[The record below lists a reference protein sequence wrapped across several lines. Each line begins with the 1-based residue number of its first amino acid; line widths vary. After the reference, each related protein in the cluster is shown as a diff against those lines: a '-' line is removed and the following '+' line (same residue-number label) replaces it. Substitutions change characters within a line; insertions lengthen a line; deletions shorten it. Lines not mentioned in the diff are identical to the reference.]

1 MHLQEI
7 LKAPQRTLS
16 VEILKLIVLGSFSC
30 QMYVLHAESYLEA
43 NIHGPS
49 EPHISRT
56 HVHTLSLSLYLLHC
70 GCCTL
75 LQPGYAVII
84 VMSNLRFPPRKRT

>member
-30 QMYVLHAESYLEA
+30 QMYVLRAESYLEA

-56 HVHTLSLSLYLLHC
+56 HVHSLSLSLALWLLYSPPAWLCCYHC
-70 GCCTL
+70 N
-75 LQPGYAVII
+75 V
-84 VMSNLRFPPRKRT
+84 